1 MSVTM
6 NKREVSSSFVLSS
19 VFVVIVLGFLG
30 RGFFFLFYLN
40 GLVLFLDVWGS
51 VYSWGGGGGVCRVI
65 MVGRSDCLKEG
76 VKDGIG
82 MYRLGGSLR

>member
-19 VFVVIVLGFLG
+19 VFVVIVLWLLG
-30 RGFFFLFYLN
+30 REFAVMFHVN
-40 GLVLFLDVWGS
+40 GLVLLLDVWGS
-51 VYSWGGGGGVCRVI
+51 VYSWGEGGGVCRVI